1 MKVLFLVQTS
11 AQRCKAGTVEVTSGT
26 LKNKKSMK
34 ALAELYA
41 QYLSGKTFGPEYRRK
56 FGYELLNES

>member
-1 MKVLFLVQTS
+1 MKVLFWVQTS
-11 AQRCKAGTVEVTSGT
+11 AQRRKTGTVGVTAGTVR
-26 LKNKKSMK
+26 NHKSMK

-56 FGYELLNES
+56 FGYELLNT